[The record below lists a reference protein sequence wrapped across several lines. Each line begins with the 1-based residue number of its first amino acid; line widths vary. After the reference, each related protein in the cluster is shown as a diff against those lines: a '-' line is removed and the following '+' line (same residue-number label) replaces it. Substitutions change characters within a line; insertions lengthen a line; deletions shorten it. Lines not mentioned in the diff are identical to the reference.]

1 MLYAKI
7 SPAAQIVKQDGPFS
21 STVIE
26 AEYILVNARNYVLG
40 EGQTVF
46 NVSFGT
52 PSYFPN
58 GGFQGFKTELTNST
72 TLTST
77 ELANWGTDDSIIF
90 PLIAAKQG
98 FTIVEILDSEA
109 NSGN

>member
-21 STVIE
+21 TIVKQ
-26 AEYILVNARNYVLG
+26 AEYIIVDARNYVLG

-46 NVSFGT
+46 SVSFGT

-58 GGFQGFKTELTNST
+58 GGFQGFQNELTNTT

-77 ELANWGTDDSIIF
+77 ELANWGTDDSVIF

-98 FTIVEILDSEA
+98 FTIVEVLDSEA